1 MTDYSVVVTQSC
13 EAAFR
18 LQVPFFNK
26 PFFKFT
32 AKVPKEN
39 CLVQAEIFLAVLVCQ
54 EFLCLFSHQSGACL
68 FGSFKIRT
76 ITDNKLH
83 LQY

>member
-39 CLVQAEIFLAVLVCQ
+39 CLVQAEIFLAV
-54 EFLCLFSHQSGACL
+54 SSMSGIFMLIFAPKWSM
-68 FGSFKIRT
+68 SFWFIQ
-76 ITDNKLH
+76 N
-83 LQY
+83 